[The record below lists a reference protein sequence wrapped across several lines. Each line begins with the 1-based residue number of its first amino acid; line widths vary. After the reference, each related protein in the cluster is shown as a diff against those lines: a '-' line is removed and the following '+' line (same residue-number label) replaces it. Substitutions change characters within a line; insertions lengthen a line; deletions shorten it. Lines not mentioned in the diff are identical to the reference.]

1 MYSVFNPRGEKIAD
15 CGSLRD
21 ATNLVGM
28 RNARWDG
35 HYYQYKPD
43 YQMIDVQPVDFKLP
57 SITIEGQEIPI
68 QQKLPKEQQ
77 QPFEV

>member
-1 MYSVFNPRGEKIAD
+1 
-15 CGSLRD
+15 
-21 ATNLVGM
+21 M

-35 HYYQYKPD
+35 HYYQCKPE

-57 SITIEGQEIPI
+57 SIKIGGQEIPI